1 MTNEPTIDAAG
12 GVRIASLADHL
23 DAVDAIARWHWE
35 EWGEEVAMGPP
46 AAWAERLRRYA
57 NRAAIPMTFVALAP
71 DGALVGSASLT
82 AEDLASRPDLS
93 PWLSSVYVAPEW
105 RGRGL
110 GSALARHV
118 VARAAALGVPR
129 LYLCTEH
136 SRSLYERL
144 GWRVVAPDHRR
155 GHDLVVMAI
164 ETGDTV

>member
-1 MTNEPTIDAAG
+1 
-12 GVRIASLADHL
+12 
-23 DAVDAIARWHWE
+23 
-35 EWGEEVAMGPP
+35 
-46 AAWAERLRRYA
+46 
-57 NRAAIPMTFVALAP
+57 MTFVALAP
-71 DGALVGSASLT
+71 DGALAGSASLT
-82 AEDLASRPDLS
+82 ADDLASRPDLS